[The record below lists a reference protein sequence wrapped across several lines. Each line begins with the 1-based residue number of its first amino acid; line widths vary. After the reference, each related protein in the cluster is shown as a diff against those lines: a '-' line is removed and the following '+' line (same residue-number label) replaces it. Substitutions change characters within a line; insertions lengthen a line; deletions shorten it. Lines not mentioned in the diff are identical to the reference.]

1 MNTIGIRYY
10 FVQLK
15 RAIKNLPYMLLYLFI
30 MSVLAFTLFKACV
43 NLLATENMVGKINI
57 GVILP
62 QDDETAK
69 FAVSLVT
76 SMDSVS
82 SMCEFQYM
90 DELSGREA
98 LQKQEIFAL
107 VLIPEHLLEDIMMGI
122 NTPVTIMSMDQ
133 KGVEAELFHE
143 FTQMGIDMLGYS
155 QMGVYAVDAY
165 CAQDE
170 VLLPLAREMNL
181 AINEF
186 YIRYIFSRLSLFK
199 EKEISA
205 TGDYSFVLY
214 YVCAGI
220 VILTMMSGIPMAFY
234 FGKHND
240 AFLQLCKTKGL
251 SACKRTILSF
261 GAMTTVWS
269 LLVSILF
276 WCFKVISF
284 RYELSVEL
292 SAGVWIAVIVMGA
305 SIIAYVQLVY
315 TFTQEKV
322 WGILILFFS
331 GIGMMFLS
339 GGFIPMSFLPNVFKT
354 ISVCL
359 PTTYWIQITGNG
371 LLGDRN
377 SLSFVIVV
385 GMMMT
390 CLLISCAIGWFQES
404 YDIRN
409 RDFLN

>member
-57 GVILP
+57 GVVLP

-98 LQKQEIFAL
+98 LQNQEIFAL
-107 VLIPEHLLEDIMMGI
+107 VLIPEHLLEDIMVGI

-133 KGVEAELFHE
+133 KGVEAELFQE

-170 VLLPLAREMNL
+170 ALLPLAREMNL

-220 VILTMMSGIPMAFY
+220 VMLTMMSGIPMAFY

-240 AFLQLCKTKGL
+240 AFLQLCRTKGL
-251 SACKRTILSF
+251 HAYKRTLLTF
-261 GAMTTVWS
+261 GAMVTLWS
-269 LLVSILF
+269 GLISVLYWSVKLLAVYWETPVKITNS
-276 WCFKVISF
+276 
-284 RYELSVEL
+284 
-292 SAGVWIAVIVMGA
+292 VWIATLIMGA
-305 SIIAYVQLVY
+305 GVIAFVQLIY
-315 TFTQEKV
+315 ELTQEKV

-331 GIGMMFLS
+331 GIGMLFVS
-339 GGFIPMSFLPNVFKT
+339 GGFIPMAFLPNIFET
-354 ISVCL
+354 IAGWL
-359 PTTYWIQITGNG
+359 PTTYWIQIIGNG
-371 LLGDRN
+371 MLEDVN
-377 SLSFVIVV
+377 TLSVVIVV
-385 GMMMT
+385 GSMII
-390 CLLISCAIGWFQES
+390 CLLLSCVSGRFRECH
-404 YDIRN
+404 DIRHK
-409 RDFLN
+409 DFT